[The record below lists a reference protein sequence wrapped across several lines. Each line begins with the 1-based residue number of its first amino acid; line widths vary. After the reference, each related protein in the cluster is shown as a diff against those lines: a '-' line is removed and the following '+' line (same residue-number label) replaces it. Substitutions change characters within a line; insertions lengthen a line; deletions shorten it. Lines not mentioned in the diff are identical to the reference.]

1 MTDMDGRLVSYYGDD
16 FTGSTDVMEA
26 LASNGVETVLF
37 LDLPPPEFFARF
49 KHCRAIGLAGTS
61 RSETPAWMEEHLAPA
76 FDWLSSLGASIC
88 HYKVCST
95 FDSSPGIGNI
105 GKAIEIG
112 RSRFGQSIVPVIV
125 GAPQLK
131 RYTAFGNLFA
141 AYQGRVFR
149 IDRHPVMSR
158 HPVTPM
164 DEADLALHLSKQTSL
179 PVRLADLVAIT
190 AADADQRID
199 QLTSNSEGIL
209 LLDVD
214 SEATQAAA
222 GRQLLRVTGRSGGFV
237 AGSSGVEYALLSAW
251 RQAGLIGEI
260 GAEFADIGPVD
271 RLAVVSGS
279 VSPTTERQ
287 IRTAAENGF
296 KSIALDPLELVSSG
310 EAAVEAA
317 VQAGVGKLKEGKSV
331 IFYTAL
337 GPSADRGADIDR
349 LPGARHRLGSSL
361 GTILRRLI
369 EAEGLSRAVVAG
381 GDTSSHALRQLKI
394 DALTTLLPLPQTP
407 GSPLCLAHGDY
418 PPTNGLQIALKGG
431 QVGTDGYFAQIRD
444 GRKN

>member
-1 MTDMDGRLVSYYGDD
+1 MNDLLVSYYGDD

-26 LASNGVETVLF
+26 LASRGVETALF
-37 LDLPPPEFFARF
+37 LGLPKPELVARF
-49 KHCRAIGLAGTS
+49 KHCRAIGIAGTS
-61 RSETPAWMEEHLAPA
+61 RSETPAWMELHLVPA
-76 FDWLSSLGASIC
+76 FDWLRSLGAAIC

-112 RSRFGQSIVPVIV
+112 GKIFGQAIVPVIV

-164 DEADLALHLSKQTSL
+164 DEADLGVHLSKQTAL
-179 PVRLADLVAIT
+179 PVLLADLVAIT
-190 AADADQRID
+190 AEDADQRID
-199 QLTSNSEGIL
+199 ALVSSPEGIL

-222 GRQLLRVTGRSGGFV
+222 GRQLLRVAGRSGSFV
-237 AGSSGVEYALLSAW
+237 AGSSGVEYALLDAW
-251 RQAGLIGEI
+251 RRAGVIGES
-260 GAEFADIGPVD
+260 GAVFPDVGPVE

-287 IRTAAENGF
+287 IRTAVENGF
-296 KSIALDPLELVSSG
+296 EAIALDPLALVSENG
-310 EAAVEAA
+310 EGAVEAA
-317 VQAGVGKLKEGKSV
+317 AQAGIRKLKEGKSV
-331 IFYTAL
+331 ILYTAL

-349 LPGARHRLGSSL
+349 LPGARHRLGSAL

-418 PPTNGLQIALKGG
+418 PPTNGLQVALKGG

-444 GRKN
+444 GRKS

>member
-1 MTDMDGRLVSYYGDD
+1 MNGRLVSYYGDD

-37 LDLPPPEFFARF
+37 LDLPTPELLARF

-76 FDWLSSLGASIC
+76 FDWLNSLGASIC

-112 RSRFGQSIVPVIV
+112 RRRFGQSMVPVIV

-141 AYQGRVFR
+141 GYQGRVYR

-164 DEADLALHLSKQTSL
+164 GEADLALHLSKQTSL
-179 PVRLADLVAIT
+179 PVLLADLVAIT

-199 QLTSNSEGIL
+199 ALTSNGKGIL

-214 SEATQAAA
+214 SEATQSAA
-222 GRQLLRVTGRSGGFV
+222 GRQMLRVTGRSGGFV
-237 AGSSGVEYALLSAW
+237 AGSSGVEYALLSTW
-251 RQAGLIGEI
+251 RQAGMIGET

-296 KSIALDPLELVSSG
+296 DSIALDPLALISNG

-317 VQAGVGKLKEGKSV
+317 VQAGVRKLKEGRSV
-331 IFYTAL
+331 ILYTAL

-349 LPGARHRLGSSL
+349 LPGARHRLGSTL

-394 DALTTLLPLPQTP
+394 NALTTLLPLPQTP

-418 PPTNGLQIALKGG
+418 AATNGLQIALKGG
-431 QVGTDGYFAQIRD
+431 QVGTDGYFTQIRD